1 MKYWDSVSRIVFYAR
16 TVTPKTRIVALSFR
30 QRRILVP
37 RPAQPTDAG
46 IERRA
51 AMSELEFIYRV
62 AFNEP
67 PLENDD
73 SWEFYFTSLSAIYEK
88 FTPEQVGCKVSRLWN
103 LKITPDKPYNGRRC
117 RITKEPV
124 LRKKRRK

>member
-1 MKYWDSVSRIVFYAR
+1 
-16 TVTPKTRIVALSFR
+16 
-30 QRRILVP
+30 
-37 RPAQPTDAG
+37 
-46 IERRA
+46 
-51 AMSELEFIYRV
+51 MSELEFIYRV

-103 LKITPDKPYNGRRC
+103 LKITPDKPYNTMVGG
-117 RITKEPV
+117 V
-124 LRKKRRK
+124 VSRKNPYCEKSGENRHISCERFV

>member
-1 MKYWDSVSRIVFYAR
+1 
-16 TVTPKTRIVALSFR
+16 
-30 QRRILVP
+30 
-37 RPAQPTDAG
+37 
-46 IERRA
+46 
-51 AMSELEFIYRV
+51 MSELEFIYRV

-103 LKITPDKPYNGRRC
+103 LKITPDKPYNGRRVINRVHNYTTVVREKSGENRHISC
-117 RITKEPV
+117 ERFV
-124 LRKKRRK
+124 

>member
-1 MKYWDSVSRIVFYAR
+1 
-16 TVTPKTRIVALSFR
+16 
-30 QRRILVP
+30 
-37 RPAQPTDAG
+37 
-46 IERRA
+46 
-51 AMSELEFIYRV
+51 MSELEFIYRV

-103 LKITPDKPYNGRRC
+103 L
-117 RITKEPV
+117 
-124 LRKKRRK
+124 